1 MFPDVCSKSKELAI
15 YSMEDCLEKI
25 SFSWILTIKQVK
37 KLKNK
42 KQQIDNKSK

>member
-15 YSMEDCLEKI
+15 YSMKDCLKKI
-25 SFSWILTIKQVK
+25 SFSRIFTIKQVK

-42 KQQIDNKSK
+42 NATNNYYF